1 MNGLQRKIIAKKQ
14 KNNIMHNIIV
24 PKHYDNDENIII
36 RDKIIGIFGIF
47 IGKYVVYFKNSGEPV
62 FFRATVSRVFQ
73 FENLT
78 PQRVKEILERY
89 GKEDGVSREQM
100 PFFFKLFK
108 DKRYCIL
115 VFLVRPQRVRQFFI
129 NKKGFG
135 AMASWISISSVNSIK
150 Y

>member
-1 MNGLQRKIIAKKQ
+1 MDHVAIMRKSWGFTEKILRGEKTIESRWYMGKRVPWDRIAKG
-14 KNNIMHNIIV
+14 
-24 PKHYDNDENIII
+24 D
-36 RDKIIGIFGIF
+36 
-47 IGKYVVYFKNSGEPV
+47 VVYFKNSGEPV